1 MNESTRKT
9 MFSSA
14 TNEWPTP
21 IEFYNKLDKMYRFS
35 LDPCCTKESAKC
47 PHFFTEEDDG
57 LAQSWQG
64 HTVFMN
70 PPYGSEIKHWVKKAY
85 EESQK
90 HMTLVVALIPA
101 RTDTQYW
108 HNYCMKASE
117 IMLVKG
123 RLKFGDGTGSA
134 PFPSAVVV
142 FGDKAILNPP
152 VLSAIERT

>member
-101 RTDTQYW
+101 RT
-108 HNYCMKASE
+108 
-117 IMLVKG
+117 
-123 RLKFGDGTGSA
+123 
-134 PFPSAVVV
+134 
-142 FGDKAILNPP
+142 
-152 VLSAIERT
+152 